1 MGKENINMN
10 LVKQTYKI
18 FLIGLLLCGSFG
30 CTQSVMA
37 GGDTQFEPLS
47 IQAADGK
54 KVDYEVEI
62 AATTE
67 ARRTGLMYRKE
78 MQSNRGMLL
87 DFGRPENVAIWMK
100 NTYLPLD
107 IIYIN
112 AQGIITKIVENAK
125 PLSTNNM
132 DSDTPV
138 RAVLELNA
146 GQVAYQGFAVG
157 DKVIYK
163 AFNKA
168 TSY

>member
-1 MGKENINMN
+1 MN
-10 LVKQTYKI
+10 YLKHYYKI
-18 FLIGLLLCGSFG
+18 FLVSFLLLGAFG

-37 GGDTQFEPLS
+37 GGDTKYEPLS
-47 IQAADGK
+47 IQAKDGK
-54 KVDYEVEI
+54 TVEYEVEI
-62 AATTE
+62 AATME

-78 MQSNRGMLL
+78 MQTNRGMLL

-146 GQVAYQGFAVG
+146 GQVVYQGFSVG

-168 TSY
+168 TGK

>member
-1 MGKENINMN
+1 MAYM
-10 LVKQTYKI
+10 KQSYRV
-18 FLIGLLLCGSFG
+18 FLIGLLLLGSFG
-30 CTQSVMA
+30 FTQSVMA
-37 GGDTQFEPLS
+37 GGDTRYEPLS
-47 IQAADGK
+47 IQAGSGK

-62 AATTE
+62 AATPE
-67 ARRTGLMYRKE
+67 ARRVGLMYRKE
-78 MQSNRGMLL
+78 MQTNHGMLL
-87 DFGRPENVAIWMK
+87 DFGRPENIAIWMK

-112 AQGIITKIVENAK
+112 AKGIITKIVENAK

-132 DSDTPV
+132 DSDTAV

-146 GQVAYQGFAVG
+146 GQVAYHGFAVG

-168 TSY
+168 TKKTSN